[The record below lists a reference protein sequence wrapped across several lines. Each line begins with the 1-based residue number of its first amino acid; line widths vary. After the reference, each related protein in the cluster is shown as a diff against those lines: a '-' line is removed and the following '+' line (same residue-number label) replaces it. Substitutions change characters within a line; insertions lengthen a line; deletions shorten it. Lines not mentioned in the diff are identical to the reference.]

1 MDDEPFDRKGCT
13 LALIFDILSWI
24 VIVAMTVFLL
34 ETCYG

>member
-1 MDDEPFDRKGCT
+1 MDDESFDRKGCA
-13 LALIFDILSWI
+13 LALTFDILSWI